1 MSEEKISLR
10 RSGVWAVAAFGATL
24 AVIVG
29 VRLDQAALAAMVGVI
44 CGVGTSIPT
53 SLLIVSLLRKKEER
67 ERQGA
72 RGARWREQGMNQSP
86 PVVVIA
92 APTGSQL
99 RQPMAWPGEHVT
111 ALPSQRQFSV
121 IGEEET
127 KDV

>member
-1 MSEEKISLR
+1 MSEERVSLR
-10 RSGVWAVAAFGATL
+10 WSGVWGVAAFGATL

-53 SLLIVSLLRKKEER
+53 SLLIVSLLRRKE

-72 RGARWREQGMNQSP
+72 RSRGQAINHSP

-92 APTGSQL
+92 APAGSQL
-99 RQPMAWPGEHVT
+99 RQPMTWSDEHIT
-111 ALPSQRQFSV
+111 AMPAQRQFSI

-127 KDV
+127 KEV

>member
-10 RSGVWAVAAFGATL
+10 RSGVWAVVAFGATL

-53 SLLIVSLLRKKEER
+53 SLLIVSLLRRKE

-72 RGARWREQGMNQSP
+72 RSREQGINHSP

-92 APTGSQL
+92 APAGSQL
-99 RQPMAWPGEHVT
+99 RQPMTWPGEHVT
-111 ALPSQRQFSV
+111 ALPAQRQFSV

-127 KDV
+127 RDV